1 MSGTLAKLAGNSRRA
16 VADGLYETGSSQKQ
30 GMTRFGGALE
40 HAEGAAIISEIKFAS
55 PSQGT
60 IRGTEDPA
68 GIAVEMVAGGASAI
82 SVLTQPHLFGGSPEY
97 FMKVREAVSVPMLMK
112 DIVVD
117 RRQVDAAVRMG
128 ADCILLIQ
136 AVFDAGYASDMDGFI
151 ERAHRGGVQVL
162 LEVHDRAELDSALA
176 TGCDMVGVNNRNLD
190 TLEVS
195 LETTRRVLEGYG
207 DPRPAISE
215 SGIRSPA
222 DIRYLR
228 ECGADAFLVGTGIME
243 RGNVKGG
250 VRALVDSL

>member
-1 MSGTLAKLAGNSRRA
+1 MSGTLTKLAENSRRA
-16 VADGLYETGSSQKQ
+16 VADGVYETGSSK
-30 GMTRFGGALE
+30 GRGGVRFSGALE
-40 HAEGAAIISEIKFAS
+40 RAEGAAIISEIKFAS

-68 GIAVEMVAGGASAI
+68 RIAVEMVAGGASAL

-97 FMKVREAVSVPMLMK
+97 FMKVRGAVSVPMLMK

-117 RRQVDAAVRMG
+117 HRQVDAAVRMG

-136 AVFDAGYASDMDGFI
+136 AVFDAGYASDIDGFI
-151 ERAHRGGVQVL
+151 GRAHRGGIQVL
-162 LEVHDRAELDSALA
+162 LEVHDRTELDSALA
-176 TGCDMVGVNNRNLD
+176 TGCDIIGVNNRNLD

-195 LETTRRVLEGYG
+195 LETTRHVLEGYE

-215 SGIRSPA
+215 SGIRSPV